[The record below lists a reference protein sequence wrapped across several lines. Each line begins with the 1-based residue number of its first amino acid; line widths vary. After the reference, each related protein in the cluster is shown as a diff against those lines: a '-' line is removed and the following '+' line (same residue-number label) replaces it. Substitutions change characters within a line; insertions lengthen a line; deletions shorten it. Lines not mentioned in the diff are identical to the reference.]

1 LKDRGL
7 TGLVNWIDIAGRL
20 SNPTKPDQDRL
31 DACLCLLVALHLA
44 EGKQCLVVGNLQ
56 TGYIVVP
63 HSAELQGE
71 LDARCVETGCV
82 PAAWHGSSADK
93 RERSSS
99 AQPSHAVLGR
109 RHECELVM
117 L

>member
-7 TGLVNWIDIAGRL
+7 TGIVNWIDIAGRL

-44 EGKQCLVVGNLQ
+44 EGNECLMVGDLQ

-63 HSAELQGE
+63 HSAELHGE
-71 LDARCVETGCV
+71 LDARCVETGRV
-82 PAAWHGSSADK
+82 PAAWTRAF
-93 RERSSS
+93 RLR
-99 AQPSHAVLGR
+99 A
-109 RHECELVM
+109 
-117 L
+117 